1 MPKLRATP
9 QELREQALLKAIA
22 RSGVELGLKSDSAI
36 AEYLGIGQ
44 STFAARKRNKFRRTA
59 LEDVMEMCQRLKFTT
74 NEVCAIFGVS
84 QGGIGS

>member
-9 QELREQALLKAIA
+9 QEQRERALLKAIA

-44 STFAARKRNKFRRTA
+44 STYAARKKNKFRRTA
-59 LEDVMEMCQRLKFTT
+59 LEDVMDMCSRLKFTPD
-74 NEVCAIFGVS
+74 EVCEIFGLKL
-84 QGGIGS
+84 GGAA